1 MKTLTYF
8 FAALLVLSSCKKS
21 MPCPD
26 PGSVYSPDPYS
37 DGTYDPDPDPDP
49 DDPYTDP
56 SDPGDPGDP
65 SDPGDPGD
73 PGDSGD
79 GTDGSALKHHGHTVH
94 LGKATNFNNGSP
106 NGGAA
111 GK

>member
-8 FAALLVLSSCKKS
+8 FAALLVFSSCHKT
-21 MPCPD
+21 CPVPD
-26 PGSVYSPDPYS
+26 SRSGSVCSPDPYS

-56 SDPGDPGDP
+56 SDPGDPDDP

-73 PGDSGD
+73 GS
-79 GTDGSALKHHGHTVH
+79 DGSAIKHHGHTVH
-94 LGKATNFNNGSP
+94 VGKAMSFNNGNL